1 MRRYL
6 IEIDST
12 ARPEVTDAEVLRCL
26 RERFPEVRGFTSE
39 AQVLAKGSK
48 SAWLLGPELTR
59 TNPWK
64 DE

>member
-26 RERFPEVRGFTSE
+26 RERFPQVKAWADWEE
-39 AQVLAKGSK
+39 ASGEIGR
-48 SAWLLGPELTR
+48 GPELSR